1 METYAVGEVLGVFAG
16 GLAQEDLFL
25 GDFGGGVLLA
35 HRVHLGSPGYFE
47 GVGLAFGLEGASLIL
62 VILFGA
68 GLHFLGFLDLLE
80 SLYLI
85 ELPIEHDP
93 IILLDQRGE
102 LQFLKKLHLLL
113 DRKHD
118 LVLTELVILGVD
130 VLSIVVP

>member
-1 METYAVGEVLGVFAG
+1 MEVNPVGEVLCVFAG
-16 GLAQEDLFL
+16 GLAKEDLFL

-35 HRVHLGSPGYFE
+35 HRVHLGGPGHLE
-47 GVGLAFGLEGASLIL
+47 GVGLAFGLEGTSLIL

-68 GLHFLGFLDLLE
+68 GLHFLGLLDLLE

-93 IILLDQRGE
+93 IILLDQRCE